1 MNRVIFC
8 EGIVEPPTEALA
20 IRGVCLYLNF
30 FGRQSEILL
39 ETEKEHRD
47 LYFQWIKKI
56 GLNDFIEEIIYPEYK
71 VSGLRIASKK
81 VQSPYIKADRITFD
95 NLNNILTQ
103 LKSV

>member
-47 LYFQWIKKI
+47 LYFQWIKKKH
-56 GLNDFIEEIIYPEYK
+56 EK
-71 VSGLRIASKK
+71 VANEKR
-81 VQSPYIKADRITFD
+81 
-95 NLNNILTQ
+95 
-103 LKSV
+103 